1 MTTNSA
7 QQLIY
12 RAATLLEEEDYDGA
26 LELLD
31 DAIELATTARRPVE
45 LIQARSLRGEI
56 LLNAER
62 EGEAAEEFKTV
73 LGLSESD
80 DVDSG
85 AIQEEVSTARHWLEE
100 LSHPEN

>member
-12 RAATLLEEEDYDGA
+12 RAAMLVEEENFEEA
-26 LELLD
+26 LALLG
-31 DAIELATTARRPVE
+31 DAIELSTTARRPVE

-62 EGEAAEEFKTV
+62 EDEAAEEFKAV
-73 LGLSESD
+73 LGLSDAD
-80 DVDSG
+80 DVDAG
-85 AIQEEVSTARHWLEE
+85 QVQEEVATARHWLEE